1 MGEKAVSSLFE
12 ALVAGI
18 YLDGGIAPARA
29 FVQARLSLSGEDVN
43 HKGKLQEWLQ
53 ARHLPR
59 AEYISLA
66 QTGEPHAPRFTVRAQ
81 ACGESAEGEGGSLRA
96 AQQAAAK
103 ELLFRL
109 EERTGG

>member
-1 MGEKAVSSLFE
+1 MNRGIRVLQTR
-12 ALVAGI
+12 ALP
-18 YLDGGIAPARA
+18 L
-29 FVQARLSLSGEDVN
+29 
-43 HKGKLQEWLQ
+43 
-53 ARHLPR
+53 
-59 AEYISLA
+59 
-66 QTGEPHAPRFTVRAQ
+66 EPHAPRFTVRAQ